1 MSALTALDTSQHTT
15 PLSLQQIQPN
25 QLTTTAQEI
34 EKNVKEETPNVAAVD
49 KETPKVDLNNYYSNV
64 QAPQA
69 ESNGLESHTTQASQ
83 NLSNAIATA
92 VTHGLNPQDAMNIQ
106 RAKAAY
112 ETTMRTAET
121 STFELKVE

>member
-49 KETPKVDLNNYYSNV
+49 TETPKVDLNNYYSNV
-64 QAPQA
+64 QAPHA
-69 ESNGLESHTTQASQ
+69 DSNGLESHTTQAAQ

-92 VTHGLNPQDAMNIQ
+92 VTHGMNPQDAMNIQ
-106 RAKAAY
+106 KAKVAY
-112 ETTMRTAET
+112 ETTMKTSET